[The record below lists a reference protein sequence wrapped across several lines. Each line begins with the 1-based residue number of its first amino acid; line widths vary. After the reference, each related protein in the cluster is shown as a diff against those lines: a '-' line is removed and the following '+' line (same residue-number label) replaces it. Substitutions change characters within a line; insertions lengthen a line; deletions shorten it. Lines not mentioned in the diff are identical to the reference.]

1 MNNENDELKIKK
13 DLLEK
18 NSNKNNSNKN
28 INKLLNT
35 TQNIINM
42 SNNLTNN
49 MISSLTYMS
58 NNLASNNDSPTEYV
72 NKVDIKTIVSNA
84 KKDKRFYKLL
94 NLCIKHGIHLFNQYN
109 EICTLLS
116 NDNLIKQAEDK
127 QRQIS
132 IEFSISVANIS
143 NKNDPG
149 NLLADIETIY
159 TGYKKKF
166 KEIEVIIYILKNTY
180 DDVAFEDL
188 CCVKTN
194 INQINTSSNSS
205 ISPSNMTSSQTTIS
219 ATVKTKSSE
228 TNKKIKK
235 EKLSKYIA
243 IYSN

>member
-1 MNNENDELKIKK
+1 
-13 DLLEK
+13 
-18 NSNKNNSNKN
+18 
-28 INKLLNT
+28 
-35 TQNIINM
+35 M

-49 MISSLTYMS
+49 MISSLTCMS
-58 NNLASNNDSPTEYV
+58 NNLASNNDSPTEYI

-116 NDNLIKQAEDK
+116 NDNLIKQAEDR
-127 QRQIS
+127 QRQLS
-132 IEFSISVANIS
+132 IDFSNSVANIS
-143 NKNDPG
+143 IKNDSG

-180 DDVAFEDL
+180 DDIAFEDL
-188 CCVKTN
+188 CCIKTN
-194 INQINTSSNSS
+194 INLINTSSNSS
-205 ISPSNMTSSQTTIS
+205 ISPSNITSSQTTLETLS
-219 ATVKTKSSE
+219 TTVKTKSSE
-228 TNKKIKK
+228 TNKKINKK